1 MRDVVGAL
9 EACLPWQPVEVT
21 GPVPTGDMPGDR
33 VAIGP
38 GHVAKANALFPMLV
52 GELVPVLAA
61 SPASR
66 AVVAVSGGSGVGKS
80 EVASLLAHLLRRA
93 GVGAYT
99 LSGDNYPRRI
109 PGQNDAE
116 RLRVFRDAGVRGLVT
131 DGLVTPERSAALREL
146 QAADADADPAHVA
159 GHPWLASYQRA
170 GRGALT
176 GYLGTP
182 AEIDFDH
189 LSAVVGEFKNGARR
203 LHLRRLGRGPADLWY
218 DEVDVADVDVL
229 VVEWT
234 HGLSR
239 HLRGVDVKVLLNST
253 PAETL
258 AHRRARGRDGATDS
272 PFTALVL
279 GLEQEM
285 LETQAMDAAIILAK
299 DGTRLTYPAY
309 RELMARTAGTASGI
323 ASGTASG
330 TAGGDDA

>member
-1 MRDVVGAL
+1 MKDVVGAL
-9 EACLPWQPVEVT
+9 EACLPWHAVEV
-21 GPVPTGDMPGDR
+21 PEAVPTGDMPGDR

-38 GHVAKANALFPMLV
+38 EHVARANALFPMLAA
-52 GELVPVLAA
+52 ELVPVLAA
-61 SPASR
+61 SPQTR

-80 EVASLLAHLLRRA
+80 EVASLLSHLLRRS

-109 PGQNDAE
+109 PSQNDAE
-116 RLRVFRDAGVRGLVT
+116 RLRVFRDGATRGLVT
-131 DGLVTPERSAALREL
+131 DGLVTPERTAVLREL
-146 QAADADADPAHVA
+146 QAADADADPAQVA
-159 GHPWLASYQRA
+159 GRPWLAAYQRA
-170 GRGALT
+170 GRAALA

-189 LSAVVGEFKNGARR
+189 LSAIVGEFKNGARR
-203 LHLRRLGRGPADLWY
+203 LHLRRMGRGPTDLWY
-218 DEVDVADVDVL
+218 EAVDVSDVDVL

-272 PFTALVL
+272 AFTAMVL
-279 GLEQEM
+279 GLEQEL
-285 LETQAMDAAIILAK
+285 LETQAADAAIILAK
-299 DGTRLTYPAY
+299 DGARLAYPAY
-309 RELMARTAGTASGI
+309 RALMARAA
-323 ASGTASG
+323 
-330 TAGGDDA
+330 GDDG